1 MVTWF
6 FKNLWSYSNSTSGI
20 MKKTYVTFFP
30 TWNITPQS
38 WKNTQKQKS
47 SETSKSYKSAIMDFQ
62 STKFWEFVLLNN
74 HYQIS
79 KNEGNQNFKLSGP
92 AWFLQKLALNT
103 IWIQYGFVMNMD
115 LLLHL
120 VQSRSHMD
128 YFSESR
134 FSTHRAQWGKFGP
147 LILHFEYWVLKI
159 GHLCHR
165 KELIQQQKL

>member
-1 MVTWF
+1 M
-6 FKNLWSYSNSTSGI
+6 
-20 MKKTYVTFFP
+20 
-30 TWNITPQS
+30 
-38 WKNTQKQKS
+38 
-47 SETSKSYKSAIMDFQ
+47 
-62 STKFWEFVLLNN
+62 LLDN
-74 HYQIS
+74 HYQTS

-103 IWIQYGFVMNMD
+103 ISIQYGFVMNMD

-147 LILHFEYWVLKI
+147 LILHFEY
-159 GHLCHR
+159 
-165 KELIQQQKL
+165 